1 MMKPGAMYILL
12 LLNWLRMTEIID
24 PIEARVSR
32 LGNYLIR
39 AHKYNKASILFALY
53 LSEYVR
59 ADVEKEIRQLLDE
72 QGLEALSVDAGEY
85 KDLPSFFSSRSADQ
99 TVFFVHNL
107 EKGFP
112 EALRY
117 LNFKREEIIDH
128 RVKAVFWVTDEELT
142 RIGNEAPDFF
152 AFRNR
157 VVEFI
162 EMPLA
167 EERKPDLVEFAL
179 ETEYRSLDEIKHSI
193 ELKETLLLELSEA
206 DEISGYLL
214 NSLGILFFQLSSYK
228 KAIEYH
234 EQALVIA
241 KEMGDRR
248 VVGTSLGNLGS
259 AYSSLGQVEKAI
271 EYYKQALAISQE
283 IGDKQVEG
291 TALGNLGLA
300 YGNLGQVE
308 KAIEYYKQ
316 ALAISQEL
324 GDKRLEGAALGN
336 LGLAYRNLG
345 QVEKAIEYH
354 EQALAISQEFGD
366 RRGEGIS
373 LGSLGNAYSHL
384 GQVEKAMEYY
394 EQALVIAKEIGDRH
408 NEGIWLGNIGLAYSD
423 QRQVEK
429 AIEYYEQA
437 LVIAREIG
445 DRQEE
450 GNRLVNLG
458 NAYSHLGQVD
468 KAIEYYEKALDIG
481 KEIKDPRIINFY
493 EKNLKSIKS

>member
-1 MMKPGAMYILL
+1 
-12 LLNWLRMTEIID
+12 MTEIKD

-39 AHKYNKASILFALY
+39 AYKYKKASILFALY

-59 ADVEKEIRQLLDE
+59 ADVEREIKKLLSE
-72 QGLEALSVDAGEY
+72 QGLKAISVDAGEH
-85 KDLPSFFSSRSADQ
+85 KDLPSFFASSNSDQ
-99 TVFFVHNL
+99 TVFIVHNM

-112 EALRY
+112 DSLRY
-117 LNFKREEIIDH
+117 LNFKREDIIDH
-128 RVKAVFWVTDEELT
+128 QVKALFWVTDKELT

-162 EMPLA
+162 EVPMA
-167 EERKPDLVEFAL
+167 EERRPALVEFAL
-179 ETEYRSLDEIKHSI
+179 ETEFKSLDEIKHSI
-193 ELKETLLLELSEA
+193 ELKETLLSELSEA

-259 AYSSLGQVEKAI
+259 TYSSLGQVERAI

-283 IGDKQVEG
+283 IGDRRGEG

-308 KAIEYYKQ
+308 KAIEYHEL

-345 QVEKAIEYH
+345 EVEKAIEYH

-366 RRGEGIS
+366 RRVEGIS

-384 GQVEKAMEYY
+384 GQVEKAIEYY

-445 DRQEE
+445 DRQGE
-450 GNRLVNLG
+450 GNRLVSLG
-458 NAYSHLGQVD
+458 NAYSLLGQVE
-468 KAIEYYEKALDIG
+468 KAIDYYEQALVIG
-481 KEIKDPRIINFY
+481 KEIKDPRIINFC
-493 EKNLKSIKS
+493 EENLKSIKS